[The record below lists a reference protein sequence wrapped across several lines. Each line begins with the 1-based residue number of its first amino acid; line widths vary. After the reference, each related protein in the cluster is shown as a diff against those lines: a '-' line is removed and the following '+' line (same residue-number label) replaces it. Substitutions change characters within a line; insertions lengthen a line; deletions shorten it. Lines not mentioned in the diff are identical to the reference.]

1 MTPSSAPGSTL
12 EALPNP
18 RGGAVRAAERALADA
33 VSTHEQHRDA
43 ALPVLQAAHALRE
56 AGWLAAHRFA
66 DALVLASPFAFD
78 AADAAYAGDATG
90 HGQGQRHAD
99 TDTDNSA
106 PSRHPAAHAARA
118 RPTENAVRE
127 VFGSALRAFAA
138 ALGRRNLREL
148 ACSPSLYAHYRSLS
162 ALIAQHTPGFKV
174 NFEDVALAGRPVPP
188 ATLHAQPAQ
197 RLAHLRARYEQALL
211 PVLRAQTGEGTMS
224 AATLVVEAALD
235 ELETCIA
242 QLAGPDPYDFWRLA
256 AGCAH
261 ALRVSGHLSGDA
273 DARRFFARCN
283 LALADQARG
292 IEYAPRSL
300 VRATLALLWRDYALF
315 GAAAEDTE
323 HVELLR
329 DYGLTVVWHV
339 ASSPASEAL
348 WEAGAAEAAG
358 TPEAV
363 AQPEPQPQPASSE
376 ALTRDLG
383 PLTVHANAY
392 EDFLQTADASIAALS
407 EHARAA
413 DNPQKADSSAA
424 LQAGDAAYRLGASAS
439 ALGLG
444 HVALLSD
451 ALGLAWRRRAHAAA
465 AMPEGRTQAHIEAP
479 DAAVLEQA
487 ALALRAMLHQIAAGI
502 APPQRNTAGSTAWSA
517 AAGTA
522 LASLTRAIELGSTP
536 A

>member
-33 VSTHEQHRDA
+33 ISAHDQHRDA
-43 ALPVLQAAHALRE
+43 ALPVLHAAHALRE
-56 AGWLAAHRFA
+56 AGWFAAHRFA
-66 DALVLASPFAFD
+66 DALVLASPLAFD
-78 AADAAYAGDATG
+78 AADGAHAANHG
-90 HGQGQRHAD
+90 HGQHQRHAD
-99 TDTDNSA
+99 NST
-106 PSRHPAAHAARA
+106 PSFGHPAHSARA
-118 RPTENAVRE
+118 QPADNPVRE
-127 VFGSALRAFAA
+127 AFGSALHVFAA

-174 NFEDVALAGRPVPP
+174 NFEDLALAGRPVPP
-188 ATLHAQPAQ
+188 VTLHAQPAQ

-211 PVLRAQTGEGTMS
+211 PVLRAQTGAGTMS
-224 AATLVVEAALD
+224 AATLVLEAALD
-235 ELETCIA
+235 ELEACMA

-256 AGCAH
+256 AGCAR
-261 ALRVSGHLSGDA
+261 ALRVSGHLSGDS

-339 ASSPASEAL
+339 ASTPASEAL

-358 TPEAV
+358 TVTNAAANAV
-363 AQPEPQPQPASSE
+363 ANAATNPAAQRQPTASE
-376 ALTRDLG
+376 AATRDLG

-413 DNPQKADSSAA
+413 DNPHKADSSAA

-465 AMPEGRTQAHIEAP
+465 AMPEGRTQAHIDAP

-487 ALALRAMLHQIAAGI
+487 ALALRAMLYQIAAGI
-502 APPQRNTAGSTAWSA
+502 APPQGSSAGSTAS
-517 AAGTA
+517 GTA